1 MLPLVT
7 LHNPPFQANVY
18 GLSYEAVYDTLEE
31 QNISLYGELNAS
43 VTGLCWFIFLN
54 AFLYVSGC
62 RNTCVK

>member
-43 VTGLCWFIFLN
+43 VTGLC
-54 AFLYVSGC
+54 
-62 RNTCVK
+62 